1 MLCVI
6 VATPSAV
13 RTQLFEVVMSQRV
26 LVTGAA
32 SGVGLEIAHA
42 FSTAGARV
50 FITDINEQAL
60 ATAQR
65 EVPALL
71 TGVCDNSKRSDIE
84 RMVPAAVGALG
95 GLDVLVNNAGIGGPT
110 APVEGVDPEA
120 WDTVIAVNVTGTFHV
135 TRLAIPHLKKSA
147 AGSIIIMSSLGGRF
161 GYPNRSPYC
170 VSKWGLIGFAKTLAI
185 ELGADNIRAN
195 AIAPGAVGGQRM
207 ERVLTG
213 RAEAAGTSIEE
224 ARAAMLSIQSLRR
237 FVDPKD
243 IAALCVYLASDAGT
257 SISGQVI
264 PIDNDAHQAS

>member
-1 MLCVI
+1 
-6 VATPSAV
+6 
-13 RTQLFEVVMSQRV
+13 MSQRV

-32 SGVGLEIAHA
+32 SGIGLEIARA
-42 FSTAGARV
+42 FSAAGARV

-60 ATAQR
+60 AAAQKKL
-65 EVPALL
+65 PGLL
-71 TGVCDNSKRSDIE
+71 TGVCDNSKRTDIE
-84 RMVPAAVGALG
+84 AMVPAAVEALG

-110 APVEGVDPEA
+110 GPVEGVDSDV
-120 WDTVIAVNVTGTFHV
+120 WDSVIAVNVTGTFHV
-135 TRLAIPHLKKSA
+135 TRRAIPHLRKSG

-161 GYPNRSPYC
+161 GYANRSSYC

-207 ERVLTG
+207 ERVLAG
-213 RAEAAGTSIEE
+213 RVEAAGTSVDE
-224 ARAAMLSIQSLRR
+224 ARGSMLSMQSLKR

-243 IAALCVYLASDAGT
+243 IAALCVYLASDAGK